1 MTIVNRPRRSVP
13 GMDPRALVRR
23 IEGLRRFL
31 GAVAD
36 HVPEQRLAGVRTVVD
51 RAGERLAL
59 SRDYTAVALAGA
71 TGSGKSSLF
80 NALARLGLS
89 QVGVRRPTTGVAHAC
104 VWGSPSGAAPLLDWI
119 GVPPSKRFNR
129 ESALDGEDEAALRGL
144 VLLDLPDFDSVEES
158 HRIEVDRLLGLVD
171 LVVWVV
177 DPQKY
182 ADNLIHN
189 EYLARLRRY
198 RDITVVVLNQADLLS
213 PADAHRCVLDLR
225 RLLDADGLGGV
236 PAFATSAVAPHG
248 LNQLR
253 TLLERTVAARQA
265 ALYRLAGDV
274 SGVVTELAPLVA
286 AEPDADPVDR
296 AEIEALTDALVAAA
310 GVPAVAV
317 AAERAYLHR
326 AGRTMGWPVLRW
338 LRRLRPDPL
347 RRLHIT
353 PRPAADQP
361 VAATSVPPPSS
372 AERATVALA
381 VRTVGERAGAGL
393 PPPWPAAMVAAAR
406 SRLDDLTDALD
417 VALASTD
424 LGLSRVPLWWRLF
437 GLLQWLATLTAL
449 VGLGW
454 LGVRFVLFALGMPAM
469 PGTTPALLLL
479 GGAVAGILIAIL
491 VRPLVR
497 MAARRVR
504 VRAERR
510 LRSAIAAVAQDL
522 VVTPVRQVLDGYA
535 EARAALGA
543 ATGRG

>member
-1 MTIVNRPRRSVP
+1 M
-13 GMDPRALVRR
+13 
-23 IEGLRRFL
+23 L
-31 GAVAD
+31 GV
-36 HVPEQRLAGVRTVVD
+36 
-51 RAGERLAL
+51 
-59 SRDYTAVALAGA
+59 
-71 TGSGKSSLF
+71 
-80 NALARLGLS
+80 
-89 QVGVRRPTTGVAHAC
+89 
-104 VWGSPSGAAPLLDWI
+104 I
-119 GVPPSKRFNR
+119 
-129 ESALDGEDEAALRGL
+129 
-144 VLLDLPDFDSVEES
+144 
-158 HRIEVDRLLGLVD
+158 D

-225 RLLDADGLGGV
+225 RLLDAD
-236 PAFATSAVAPHG
+236 APGG

-372 AERATVALA
+372 AERA
-381 VRTVGERAGAGL
+381 
-393 PPPWPAAMVAAAR
+393 MVAAAR

-454 LGVRFVLFALGMPAM
+454 LGVRFVLFAPGMPAM